1 MVLFL
6 FHFLDAEDLRWLG
19 ATLGEA
25 RTAAGFFHNGADR
38 LERGTG
44 HGSPSEGTKCSGV
57 GFLIQE
63 VSFLYLVDLSGSN
76 RAHLI
81 LDHGCKLT
89 HNLKTSEPI
98 VLTLLSEFAWSQLL

>member
-6 FHFLDAEDLRWLG
+6 FHFFIAEELRWLAASLG
-19 ATLGEA
+19 DARAAT
-25 RTAAGFFHNGADR
+25 GFFHNGADR

-76 RAHLI
+76 GAHLI

-89 HNLKTSEPI
+89 HNLEASEPI
-98 VLTLLSEFAWSQLL
+98 VLALLSEFARFQLL